1 MSDPITAS
9 ELPSLRLKRNEDR
22 RLQAGHLWVFSNEV
36 DTQQSPLTRFNP
48 GDLVRVQAHN
58 DKALGLAYVN
68 PKSLIC
74 ARLLQTWHVPDARW
88 FEARLRLALRLRER
102 LYAGPYYRWVYGES
116 DGLPGLV
123 IDRFGAVCVVQIATA
138 GMQRFKAEILTAI
151 DRVIQ
156 CKQVLM
162 KNDGA
167 LRAMEWLGEE
177 VEWCGPPPPGEASVV
192 EDGLKF
198 EISLT
203 DGQKTGWFY
212 DQAANRRA
220 LLRYVRKG
228 ARVLDVFS
236 YAGAWGVRAAHGG
249 ASSVLCVDASAG
261 ALKSAA
267 HNAGLNGLKVE
278 TRQGDA
284 FDVLAELA
292 ESGDRFD
299 VIVVDPP
306 AFAKRRKDV
315 PTALGAYKRI
325 NQLAMRLLADEGIL
339 VSCSCSYHVSAD
351 ELQAAIAKAARGA
364 GKSVQI
370 LEQGG
375 QSADHQEHPA
385 IDETRYLKAFYCRVN
400 DNLT

>member
-1 MSDPITAS
+1 MSDPITAAD
-9 ELPSLRLKRNEDR
+9 LPSLRLKRNEDR

-36 DTQQSPLTRFNP
+36 DTQQSPLTRFGA
-48 GDLVRVQAHN
+48 GDLVRIQAHN
-58 DKALGLAYVN
+58 DRALGLAYVN

-74 ARLLQTWHVPDARW
+74 ARLLQTWQPPDAAW

-102 LYAGPYYRWVYGES
+102 LYPEPYYRWVYGES

-123 IDRFGAVCVVQIATA
+123 IDRFGAICVVQIATA

-151 DRVIQ
+151 DCVIKSKRV
-156 CKQVLM
+156 LL
-162 KNDGA
+162 KNDSA
-167 LRAMEWLGEE
+167 LRAMEGLAEE
-177 VEWCGPPPPGEASVV
+177 VEWCGPAMQGDATVI

-198 EISLT
+198 EVSLAE
-203 DGQKTGWFY
+203 GQKTGWFY
-212 DQAANRRA
+212 DQAANRRT

-236 YAGAWGVRAAHGG
+236 YAGAWGVRAAQGG
-249 ASSVLCVDASAG
+249 ASSVLCIDASAT
-261 ALKSAA
+261 ALKSAS
-267 HNAGLNGLKVE
+267 HNAGLNGLKLD
-278 TRQGDA
+278 TRHGDA

-292 ESGDRFD
+292 ESPGRFD
-299 VIVVDPP
+299 VIIVDPP
-306 AFAKRRKDV
+306 AFAKRKKDV

-325 NQLAMRLLADEGIL
+325 NQLAMRLLADDGIL

-375 QSADHQEHPA
+375 QAADHPVHPA
-385 IDETRYLKAFYCRVN
+385 IEETRYLKAFYCRVV
-400 DNLT
+400 DALT